1 MSNLAFL
8 RNLVFLSVK
17 CFTCGWVRMCLC
29 WIYLWQH
36 KDFLMASF
44 VAIFYTLTP
53 AQTQSHFISTPR
65 ASGLV
70 GVFQWEGAF
79 GMAPQDEAVGV

>member
-1 MSNLAFL
+1 
-8 RNLVFLSVK
+8 
-17 CFTCGWVRMCLC
+17 
-29 WIYLWQH
+29 
-36 KDFLMASF
+36 MASF

-70 GVFQWEGAF
+70 GVFQWDGAF